1 MNENPGNE
9 ETEGND
15 ETEPSEAG
23 ALSDEEFA
31 AALKSLEQELP
42 AEVPEELMKVKRGHK
57 VSRALQELDESRR
70 PKAVTECVTCPH
82 SLWFA
87 TPKEVKCYC
96 RAMYMA
102 VWSTKDPMEITHCD
116 GPAIGQE

>member
-1 MNENPGNE
+1 MSENPMNE
-9 ETEGND
+9 
-15 ETEPSEAG
+15 ETEPSELSEAD

-31 AALKSLEQELP
+31 AVMKSLEQEP
-42 AEVPEELMKVKRGHK
+42 SEEMPEELLKPKRGHK
-57 VSRALQELDESRR
+57 QSRALQELEEGRR
-70 PKAVTECVTCPH
+70 PKAVTECETCPH

-96 RAMYMA
+96 RAMYLV